1 MAIAPACRS
10 KAPFSAAFRGI
21 TRRVT
26 GNLAVTR
33 LRARLT
39 EQSIPRLTA
48 TAVFAYLLALLLPGS
63 SQPVLAP
70 LTALLVV
77 QATRYQTM
85 RSAVQRVASV
95 VAGVVVALG
104 FTAAVGFTWWSLGLV
119 IAVALAIGSVLGLGD
134 HMLEVP
140 ISAMLILS
148 LDSGSAATG
157 RVVDTLAGAAA
168 GLVGGMIFVRVRTQ
182 PAEDS
187 IGEFS
192 RRLAGLLDE
201 IASGLAGGCWADET
215 ETWLARARSL
225 ASELQQVDDTLGEA
239 EDSLRLTPRAL
250 RSDRTAVPLRNG
262 LEALEL
268 ATANIRGL
276 TRSLT
281 DDAKLPE
288 GGPAALAAD
297 TPDMLAGVLWR
308 LAAAIRAYGGLIRV
322 DIGEALGVP
331 DDDLDRHLAEAR
343 EQRDLLA
350 LMLRHAPDPA
360 CAGWRLRGEILVH
373 LDRLTSELQVERL
386 SRARHEEV
394 RPSWRETVRAVRPRR
409 PGGMQPVMPAA
420 QPAARR

>member
-1 MAIAPACRS
+1 MAITPACS
-10 KAPFSAAFRGI
+10 NVPLSSAFRSI

-26 GNLAVTR
+26 GSIPFTR

-48 TAVFAYLLALLLPGS
+48 TAVFAYLFALLLPGS

-104 FTAAVGFTWWSLGLV
+104 FTAAVGFSWWSLGLV
-119 IAVALAIGSVLGLGD
+119 IAVALAIGCVLRLG
-134 HMLEVP
+134 HHLLEVP

-148 LDSGSAATG
+148 LGSRSAATG
-157 RVVDTLAGAAA
+157 RVVDTLAGVAA
-168 GLVGGMIFVRVRTQ
+168 GLVGGMIFSRVRTQ

-192 RRLAGLLDE
+192 RRLAALLEE
-201 IASGLAGGCWADET
+201 IASGLTSGAWADET
-215 ETWLARARSL
+215 KTWLARARTL

-281 DDAKLPE
+281 DDAQLPE
-288 GGPAALAAD
+288 EGPAALAAD
-297 TPDMLAGVLWR
+297 TPDMLAAVLWR
-308 LAAAIRAYGGLIRV
+308 LAAAIRAYGGLIRA
-322 DIGEALGVP
+322 DIDEALGVA
-331 DDDLDRHLAEAR
+331 DSELDQHLAEAR

-350 LMLRHAPDPA
+350 LMLNHAPEPA

-373 LDRLTSELQVERL
+373 LDRLTNELQVERL
-386 SRARHEEV
+386 ICARQEEV
-394 RPSWRETVRAVRPRR
+394 RPSWLQVVRPRR
-409 PGGMQPVMPAA
+409 PAGAE
-420 QPAARR
+420 R